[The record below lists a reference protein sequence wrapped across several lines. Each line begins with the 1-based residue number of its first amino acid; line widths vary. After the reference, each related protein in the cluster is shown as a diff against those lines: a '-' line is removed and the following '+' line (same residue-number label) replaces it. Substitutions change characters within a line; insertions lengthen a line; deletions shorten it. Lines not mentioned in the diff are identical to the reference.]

1 MNGLF
6 NARKKEFLKDSPMS
20 KAWSI
25 LKIAMILIII
35 TVLIIT
41 AASLM
46 EYSEILNQTERTE
59 KEINATQDRVDE
71 LKYLIDMPKNDRS
84 FIIRIAREK
93 LGLVLPEEII
103 YYSDN
108 NK

>member
-6 NARKKEFLKDSPMS
+6 STRKKEFLKDSPIS

-25 LKIAMILIII
+25 LKIALILIMVI
-35 TVLIIT
+35 VLIIT
-41 AASLM
+41 AVSFM
-46 EYSEILNQTERTE
+46 EYSEILNQTERVE
-59 KEINATQDRVDE
+59 QDIVEAQDRIDE

-108 NK
+108 QK